1 MIAQIESDIH
11 LKHCEIFSVEYLDI
25 DVTSS
30 VIIIVVMHMTELKTI
45 HEVGKM
51 LNMTSRTI
59 RYYEQLRLI
68 TTFRESR
75 TAPRRLDEENIE
87 KLRKIRFLRKL
98 GLTLDE
104 IAEVIDSDEQAAEL
118 ITCKIA
124 GMKAEI
130 NSMIMRVNL
139 LREVVTV
146 AEQGGNIYSV
156 EKQLDQPPDEPEMLR
171 VAAEVTKLIVERRFD
186 EVTPHLN
193 SEMSALPMGIF
204 ESGWDVHIKPCGEFL
219 SIGKQSIVADTVINR
234 LHFEKQDVAILIEVH
249 AGIVTG
255 MLLQYWKEDE

>member
-1 MIAQIESDIH
+1 M
-11 LKHCEIFSVEYLDI
+11 LDI
-25 DVTSS
+25 S
-30 VIIIVVMHMTELKTI
+30 
-45 HEVGKM
+45 
-51 LNMTSRTI
+51 SRTI

-75 TAPRRLDEENIE
+75 TAPRQLDGENIE
-87 KLRKIRFLRKL
+87 RLRKIRFLRRL

-104 IAEVIDSDEQAAEL
+104 IAEIIDSDEQAAEF
-118 ITCKIA
+118 ITGKIA

-130 NSMIMRVNL
+130 NFMIERANL

-146 AEQGGNIYSV
+146 AEQGGDIYSV

-171 VAAEVTKLIVERRFD
+171 IAAEVTRLIVERRFGELRPYLNND
-186 EVTPHLN
+186 LNRMPPGFFEV
-193 SEMSALPMGIF
+193 
-204 ESGWDVHIKPCGEFL
+204 GWNVHIEPCGAFI
-219 SIGKQSIVADTVINR
+219 SIGKQKIVADTVINR

-255 MLLQYWKEDE
+255 MLLQYWKEDK